1 MVKIRK
7 HSIRHNF
14 ISVQD
19 TETICACIVGFLLSS
34 NSDMLCEFSVQQTEL
49 MATEISQNG
58 TTFSSVQDIENFFK

>member
-34 NSDMLCEFSVQQTEL
+34 NSDYAVWVFSAASWVDGK
-49 MATEISQNG
+49 QNWA
-58 TTFSSVQDIENFFK
+58 K